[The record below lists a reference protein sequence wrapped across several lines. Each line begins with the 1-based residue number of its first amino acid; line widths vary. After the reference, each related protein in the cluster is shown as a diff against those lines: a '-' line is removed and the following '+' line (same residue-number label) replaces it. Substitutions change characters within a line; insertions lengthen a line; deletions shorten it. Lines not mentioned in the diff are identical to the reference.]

1 MTRFVLVRHAPT
13 PETGAKLTGRLPGVG
28 LGPAGEELARA
39 TASALADLKP
49 RAIVTSPV
57 QRCVETAG
65 IIAEHHRVAPTVD
78 DGFEEVDFGRW
89 QGRTLASLRTLKAW
103 RAVQLAPSRFRFPD
117 GESFVEVQARA
128 TDALERLAGRAGTVI
143 VCSHAD
149 VIKLII
155 SHHLGQPL
163 DAFQRIGIGP
173 ASISVLDLEPGLPG
187 RVVAVNGR
195 TLP

>member
-1 MTRFVLVRHAPT
+1 MTRIVLVRHAPT
-13 PETGAKLTGRLPGVG
+13 PETGSKLTGRLPGVG

-39 TASALADLKP
+39 AATALADSSP

-57 QRCVETAG
+57 QRCVETAA
-65 IIAEHHRVAPTVD
+65 IIAEHHKVEPEID
-78 DGFEEVDFGRW
+78 PGFEEVDFGRW
-89 QGRTLASLRTLKAW
+89 QGRTLASLRKLKAW

-117 GESFVEVQARA
+117 GESFVDVQARA
-128 TDALERLAGRAGTVI
+128 TDALERLATRSGTVV

-163 DAFQRIGIGP
+163 DAFQRIGISP
-173 ASISVLDLEPGLPG
+173 ASISVLDLEPGLPA
-187 RVVAVNGR
+187 RVLAVNGR
-195 TLP
+195 SLP